1 MRVFQLHGAIVK
13 GTDAEIVEELRRIA
27 DQLAAQYKC
36 GPVFSKDLLASWQV
50 DEDTVEC
57 PICGAMTKADRIEDG
72 HVCGHC
78 DACGTERFLVYI
90 PKVCQ

>member
-1 MRVFQLHGAIVK
+1 MPTSWLHSTSAALYSV
-13 GTDAEIVEELRRIA
+13 RI
-27 DQLAAQYKC
+27 
-36 GPVFSKDLLASWQV
+36 PLASWQV

-90 PKVCQ
+90 PKVRQ